1 MEKDKRSAGVY
12 VATLLTI
19 AAAIFDSFIGVIDE
33 WPSYVHYVIWIQMI
47 FILVSLF
54 NKKVPMRV
62 QALIFSTATCITVF
76 ISGLYFNNYYL
87 ELLMF
92 TGTLT
97 LASFYSSRHLV
108 IYQMFITVISIL
120 LHQFVFKVVNYGDGE
135 QTLTLA
141 LATFLMVGIGL
152 SLYINIIRSEHAKKV
167 LRETAQKAEKAEHSK
182 SEFLANMSH
191 EIRTPMNAIIGMCE
205 LALRERNVSEAV
217 REYCIQIQNSGRSLL
232 AIINDVLDFS
242 KIESGKMELIE
253 DEINLASTLNDVINM
268 TMTRMG
274 DKNLE
279 LVVHVD
285 TDIPKGI
292 VVDENRLKQVM
303 INLLTNAVKYTPE
316 GVITIRVSKIDR
328 DYGINLNFSVEDS
341 GIGIQKENLEKL
353 FSSFQ
358 QVDSKKNRSVEGTG
372 LGLVITKRLLS
383 SMGGFIKVKSVYGKG
398 STFSF
403 VIPVKV
409 SNPEP
414 FISVKDNEAINA
426 VTYIDVTKY
435 ANMATKE
442 RYGTFFEEIGD
453 SLKVKNEMCYNFED
467 LKKKIDNGDITH
479 CFIAKEEFLANKK
492 FYENIADKI
501 CVTLIQN
508 RRDAVEVPANIRCVY
523 KPVYEL
529 PLAAIFNNESMIV
542 NLHDAKS
549 GGISFTAP
557 RARVLIVD
565 DNIINLE
572 VAVGLMQP
580 YKMQVLTVES
590 GKDAIRVLNSKD
602 FDLVFMD
609 HMMPEMDGVETTQL
623 IRARDE
629 EYYKKLPIVALT
641 ANAVGGA
648 RESFIANGFNG
659 FLAKP
664 IELSALDR
672 ILKQFLPPDM
682 IVKQSGKTADGA
694 ANDTKM
700 LLNES
705 EDEKNVID
713 VETGVFYTGG
723 TKDAYLSILGLFVKK
738 GDEKCETI
746 QSLYEAKEW
755 KNYVIEVHALKSTSL
770 SLGAKN
776 LSALAKKLELA
787 GKSGDYSV
795 IEENQDELMR
805 QYREVLETGKSIVE
819 RNNKDNTADNNIQS
833 DGAETI
839 TDNGDEAKAA
849 TEDKHNTERDE
860 ISADELLELISN
872 LKDAC
877 ESFDADAI
885 EEYAKRMSEVSYKDV
900 DIKSYSHSIMEAA
913 EDFDY
918 DKAVVIAGKLKTIVE
933 ED

>member
-1 MEKDKRSAGVY
+1 MENNKRNAGVY
-12 VATLLTI
+12 FAAFLTTC
-19 AAAIFDSFIGVIDE
+19 AAIFDTFIGVMNC
-33 WPSYVHYVIWIQMI
+33 WPSYVYWVIWVQMAI
-47 FILVSLF
+47 IILTAVHTRLSLRLQS
-54 NKKVPMRV
+54 V
-62 QALIFSTATCITVF
+62 IFSTFLFSTVF
-76 ISGLYFNNYYL
+76 ISGLYLDNYYL
-87 ELLMF
+87 ELMMF

-97 LASFYSSRHLV
+97 LASFYSNRRLV
-108 IYQMFITVISIL
+108 VYQMLLTVLGIV
-120 LHQFVFKVVNYGDGE
+120 LHQFVFKVVDYSDTDE
-135 QTLTLA
+135 TLSLS
-141 LATFLMVGIGL
+141 LATFLMVGIGI
-152 SLYINIIRSEHAKKV
+152 SLYINIFRSEHSKKV
-167 LRETAQKAEKAEHSK
+167 LRETAYKAEKAERSK
-182 SEFLANMSH
+182 SDFLANMSH

-205 LALRERNVSEAV
+205 LALRERNVSDTV
-217 REYCIQIQNSGRSLL
+217 REYCLQIQNSGRSLL

-279 LVVHVD
+279 LIVHID

-316 GVITIRVSKIDR
+316 GVITIRVSKTDR
-328 DYGINLNFSVEDS
+328 EYGINLNFSVEDS

-372 LGLVITKRLLS
+372 LGLVITKRLLT
-383 SMGGFIKVKSVYGKG
+383 SMGGFIRVKSEYGKG

-403 VIPVKV
+403 VIPVRV

-414 FISVKDNEAINA
+414 FICVKDNDKVNA

-435 ANMATKE
+435 ASKALKE
-442 RYGTFFEEIGD
+442 RYGAFLEGIGD
-453 SLKVKNEMCYNFED
+453 SLKVKNEMCYSFED
-467 LKKKIDNGDITH
+467 LKARIDKNDITH

-492 FYENIADKI
+492 YYETIADKI

-529 PLAAIFNNESMIV
+529 PLAAIFNNESMIID
-542 NLHDAKS
+542 LHDSKS
-549 GGISFTAP
+549 GSISFTAP

-590 GKDAIRVLNSKD
+590 GKDALRVLKSKD

-648 RESFIANGFNG
+648 RESFISNGFNG

-672 ILKQFLPPDM
+672 ILKQFLPQDM
-682 IVKQSGKTADGA
+682 IIKQSGKVA
-694 ANDTKM
+694 
-700 LLNES
+700 
-705 EDEKNVID
+705 DEKAGEEKKLTNISEEEKRVID
-713 VETGVFYTGG
+713 VETGMFYTGG
-723 TKDAYLSILGLFVKK
+723 TQDAYLSILGLFVKK
-738 GDEKCETI
+738 GDDKYHII
-746 QSLYEAKEW
+746 QSLYENKEW

-770 SLGAKN
+770 SLGAKE

-795 IEENQDELMR
+795 IEDNQEQLMK
-805 QYREVLETGKSIVE
+805 QYKEVLEVGKAIVE
-819 RNNKDNTADNNIQS
+819 RNTKTEEQ
-833 DGAETI
+833 GAE
-839 TDNGDEAKAA
+839 EA
-849 TEDKHNTERDE
+849 TEETNSDVIAAENSSDAE
-860 ISADELLELISN
+860 ITLEELTAILDELKE
-872 LKDAC
+872 AC
-877 ESFDADAI
+877 DSFDSDAI
-885 EEYAKRMSEVSYKDV
+885 EENAKKLLEVSFKSV
-900 DIKSYSHSIMEAA
+900 DIKSYANSIIEAV

-918 DKAVVIAGKLKTIVE
+918 DKAGVIAGKIKAVVGE